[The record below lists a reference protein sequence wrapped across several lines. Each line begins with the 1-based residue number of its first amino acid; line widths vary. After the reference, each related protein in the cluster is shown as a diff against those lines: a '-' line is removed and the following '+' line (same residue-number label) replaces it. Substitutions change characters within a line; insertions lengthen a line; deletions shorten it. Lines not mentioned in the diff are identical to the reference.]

1 MGRLALPGYISGL
14 LVRET
19 LSHPEGS
26 LYLNESKQGNMRSKE
41 RSRVLGEVFTRPS
54 EVSAVLD
61 LFTEVNYLSR
71 FLEPGCGSGNFLVQI
86 VDRKLA
92 SVLDLPEVQQGRK
105 LGNFDEIEVKGL
117 LAVASIYGVDI
128 DEQNVL
134 ESRSRMMSHFTKW
147 WHAQVPTDKRKNGF
161 EEALHYVLNKNV
173 ILGDLLS
180 DVKTL
185 KVSEFTEIPGKRVK
199 ERIYSFGDL
208 IFPDAE
214 VFDEGNILF
223 GHVPIALFE
232 LDAKNYWELGA

>member
-1 MGRLALPGYISGL
+1 MSDGL
-14 LVRET
+14 TILEGESSRVLT
-19 LSHPEGS
+19 LDQ
-26 LYLNESKQGNMRSKE
+26 LLQGNMRSKE
-41 RSRVLGEVFTRPS
+41 RSRVLGEVFTRPT

-61 LFTEVNYLSR
+61 LFADVNYLSR

-92 SVLDLPEVQQGRK
+92 AVLDLPEVKQGTK

-117 LAVASIYGVDI
+117 LAIASIYGVDI

-134 ESRSRMMSHFTKW
+134 ESQNRMMTHVTQW
-147 WHAQVPTDKRKNGF
+147 WHAQVPTDKRKVGF
-161 EEALHYVLNKNV
+161 EESLIYVLKKNV
-173 ILGDLLS
+173 ILGDLLTDTKS
-180 DVKTL
+180 L

-199 ERIYSFGDL
+199 ERVYSFEDL

-223 GHVPIALFE
+223 GHVPVALFE
-232 LDAKNYWELGA
+232 LDAKNYWELGD